1 MVLENYL
8 CYYPLIMH
16 FHFFPSLFEH
26 PDKISFEYQEQN
38 EKIELFLRQ
47 HWVVN
52 VPWVVASITA
62 FFVPAII
69 IQLDQFLGINF
80 LINIPVQEFSGGLI
94 IWYMIVT
101 AFIIEN
107 FLSWYFNIYI
117 VTNIHLV
124 DINFRS
130 LIAREVTEIEL
141 KDVQSQ
147 SAHRKGIWG
156 ALFDYGDV
164 FVETAAERQRIE
176 FRNIPNPDFVA
187 DRIQDLGEGNI

>member
-1 MVLENYL
+1 
-8 CYYPLIMH
+8 MH
-16 FHFFPSLFEH
+16 FSFFPSFFEH
-26 PDKISFEYQEQN
+26 PKKISFEYQEPN

-52 VPWVVASITA
+52 IPWVVASLVA
-62 FFVPAII
+62 FFIPAVI
-69 IQLDQFLGINF
+69 IQLDQFLNIN
-80 LINIPVQEFSGGLI
+80 LLTDIPVQVFSGALI
-94 IWYMIVT
+94 ICYVILT
-101 AFIIEN
+101 AYIIEN

-117 VTNIHLV
+117 VTSMHLV
-124 DINFRS
+124 DINFHS

-176 FRNIPNPDFVA
+176 FRNIPNPDFIA
-187 DRIQDLGEGNI
+187 DRIQDLGEGSI